1 MLVPS
6 VPVHLHDAAVG
17 PGHLSPIMISV
28 GMGAV
33 PVGIMA
39 LAAHSGWQSGP
50 GTVTVTGRDHNDYYS
65 TVTVVW
71 HV

>member
-39 LAAHSGWQSGP
+39 LRRLTLAVRARDSHGHGP
-50 GTVTVTGRDHNDYYS
+50 GPSHWQGS
-65 TVTVVW
+65 
-71 HV
+71 